1 MGALMEPMVILVSE
15 NVLLVSRLTNSL
27 CQLKYRVMG
36 LRDPQMLPA
45 AVREQQPL
53 FVLLDLDLLN
63 HDSVK
68 FLAKLKSDAGLK
80 HVLVLAFGHR
90 DNEPLLEQARAGGAD
105 MVTTS
110 DTVVNHLP
118 PLLDQLLGM

>member
-1 MGALMEPMVILVSE
+1 MEPMVILVSE
-15 NVLLVSRLTNSL
+15 NVLLVSRLTNNL

-68 FLAKLKSDAGLK
+68 VLAKLKSDAGLK
-80 HVLVLAFGHR
+80 HVLVLAFSHR